1 MRLTLQ
7 DLLYWIT
14 LESKSP
20 LFLQLS
26 QRPTG
31 EVDAVI
37 PSTPEAKLM
46 AERMNTQIAAW
57 CHFYWKDVN
66 PGADKFY
73 HKLSERAF
81 SQILRHKISACSWD
95 PVINAVITPRGQSEM
110 APITEFEQLEWVRTL
125 TQATNST
132 ATKKTARK

>member
-46 AERMNTQIAAW
+46 AERIENEHSD
-57 CHFYWKDVN
+57 CCVVS
-66 PGADKFY
+66 
-73 HKLSERAF
+73 L
-81 SQILRHKISACSWD
+81 L
-95 PVINAVITPRGQSEM
+95 
-110 APITEFEQLEWVRTL
+110 LEGR
-125 TQATNST
+125 
-132 ATKKTARK
+132 